1 MSDGHEYKR
10 RRFRCK
16 GWNGTSVMRFLVRFL
31 GFLFTAGTVVFLVGV
46 AGVAGGIWHFSRDLP
61 DYSQLQ
67 DYEPPVMTRV
77 HASDGALLGEYSKE
91 RRLYLPIQAMP
102 KLVTNAFL
110 AAEDKNFYEHG
121 GIDFTGMARA
131 AVAYAQNFG
140 SNKRPQGASTI
151 TQQVAK
157 NFLLT
162 NEVSFTR
169 KIKEAL
175 LAMRIERAYS
185 KDRILEL
192 YLNEIYLGLGAYG
205 IAAASLVY
213 FDKSVNELTIAEAA
227 YLAALPKAPGTLH
240 PVRNR
245 DRSTERRNYVI
256 DRLVENGWIKQAD
269 ADKARKEPLVVASR
283 SNAAHTFAG
292 EYFAEEV
299 RRDIF
304 ERYGEK
310 KLYEGGL
317 SVRTTL
323 DPKLQVM
330 ARKTVAAGLVNFDEA
345 QGWRGAMSKLDISGD
360 WGVKLAEVKSLSDIS
375 PWRMAVVLETSDQSA
390 RIGFQPGRELGGA
403 TSKDR
408 QTGLITLE
416 GVRWARAASASA
428 RGKPPSAVS
437 QILSP
442 GDVIYADP
450 LFGKDGN
457 AVEGQYRLRQIPEV
471 SGAMVAM
478 DPWTGRVVAMV
489 GGFSFDQSQFN
500 RATQAYRQPGSTFKP
515 LVYSA
520 AMDNGYTPSTIMI
533 DGPIEIEQ
541 GQGGVW
547 RPENFS
553 VGSYRGPITLR
564 EALKWSVNTVTVR
577 LAQDVG
583 MPLINEYA
591 KRFGVY
597 EELPNYLSYS
607 LGAGE
612 TTVMR
617 MVTAYSMFA
626 NGGRRV
632 KPTLIDR
639 IQDRYGRTIFRH
651 DARECRGCDAPGGWK
666 NQPEPQLVDRREQ
679 VLDSMT
685 AYQITSMLEGVV
697 QGGTASVMREV
708 GKPIAGKTGTTSDG
722 KDVWFIG
729 FSQDLVVGLYLGYD
743 KPRSLG
749 RAAQGGHTAAPI
761 VKDFMKLALANKPAT
776 PFKISRRHQA
786 GPRRC
791 QERHASQPRRRGRPH
806 DPGSVQ
812 AGHRAAGQLLRRWRC
827 RPGWTRA
834 TGNLARR
841 RQYHSPRNRPALLA
855 DCALRRT
862 PLHPS
867 DIIRK

>member
-1 MSDGHEYKR
+1 MS
-10 RRFRCK
+10 
-16 GWNGTSVMRFLVRFL
+16 FLVRFL
-31 GFLFTAGTVVFLVGV
+31 GFLFTAGTVVFLAGV
-46 AGVAGGIWHFSRDLP
+46 AGVAGGIWYFSRDLP

-131 AVAYAQNFG
+131 AVVYAQNLG
-140 SNKRPQGASTI
+140 SNRRPQGASTI

-175 LAMRIERAYS
+175 LAIRIERAYS

-213 FDKSVNELTIAEAA
+213 FDKSVNELTVAEAS
-227 YLAALPKAPGTLH
+227 YLAALPKAPAQLH

-245 DRSTERRNYVI
+245 DRAVERRNYVV
-256 DRLVENGWIKQAD
+256 DRLLENGWIKQAD
-269 ADKARKEPLVVASR
+269 ADKARKEPLAVTSR

-330 ARKTVAAGLVNFDEA
+330 ARKTMAAGLVNFDEA

-360 WGVKLAEVKSLSDIS
+360 WGVKLAEIRSLGDIA

-403 TSKDR
+403 ISKDR

-416 GVRWARAASASA
+416 GVKWARAASASA
-428 RGKPPSAVS
+428 RGKTPVSVS
-437 QILSP
+437 QILVP

-457 AVEGQYRLRQIPEV
+457 AVEGQYRLRQLPEV

-520 AMDNGYTPSTIMI
+520 AMDNGYTPATIMI
-533 DGPIEIEQ
+533 DGPIEIDQ
-541 GQGGVW
+541 GQGAGVW

-564 EALKWSVNTVTVR
+564 EALKWSINTVTVR

-583 MPLINEYA
+583 MPLIGEYA

-639 IQDRYGRTIFRH
+639 IQDRYGRTIFKH

-776 PFKISRRHQA
+776 PFKIPA
-786 GPRRC
+786 GIRLVRVDAKSGTRPSPGGEGGRTILEAFKPGTVPPDNYSAVGVADQDGRVP
-791 QERHASQPRRRGRPH
+791 QEIPPDA
-806 DPGSVQ
+806 GSIM
-812 AGHRAAGQLLRRWRC
+812 
-827 RPGWTRA
+827 RPG
-834 TGNLARR
+834 TGRL
-841 RQYHSPRNRPALLA
+841 Y
-855 DCALRRT
+855 
-862 PLHPS
+862 
-867 DIIRK
+867 